1 MADEGFAGAS
11 ERGSASEHDIAVV
24 AANLTYRVERTS
36 DLAPAAAYLRLREL
50 NPAPYAGFLQHDVRG
65 HEAWLL
71 SSSPERYALV
81 TGDRTLET
89 KPIKGTTPRGADAD
103 EDALLRFRLASEP
116 KFRAENLM
124 IVDLLR
130 NDLAR
135 VCAPGSVAVPALME
149 VESYA
154 TVLSWSPRS
163 PGASSTAWAPSA
175 HCAPSSRPAR

>member
-1 MADEGFAGAS
+1 
-11 ERGSASEHDIAVV
+11 
-24 AANLTYRVERTS
+24 
-36 DLAPAAAYLRLREL
+36 LAPLELCSPTALVGAAAHS
-50 NPAPYAGFLQHDVRG
+50 AA
-65 HEAWLL
+65 A
-71 SSSPERYALV
+71 
-81 TGDRTLET
+81 LET

-103 EDALLRFRLASEP
+103 ELLRFRLASEP

-135 VCAPGSVAVPALME
+135 VCAPGSVAVPALMA

>member
-1 MADEGFAGAS
+1 M
-11 ERGSASEHDIAVV
+11 
-24 AANLTYRVERTS
+24 
-36 DLAPAAAYLRLREL
+36 
-50 NPAPYAGFLQHDVRG
+50 
-65 HEAWLL
+65 EA
-71 SSSPERYALV
+71 
-81 TGDRTLET
+81 
-89 KPIKGTTPRGADAD
+89 KPIKGTTPRGETEEED
-103 EDALLRFRLASEP
+103 EAQRRHLASEP